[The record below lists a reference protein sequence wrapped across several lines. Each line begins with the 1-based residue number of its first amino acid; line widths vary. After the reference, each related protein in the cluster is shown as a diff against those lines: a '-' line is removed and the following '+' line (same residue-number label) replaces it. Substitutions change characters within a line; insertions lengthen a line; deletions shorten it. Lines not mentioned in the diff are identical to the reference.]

1 MKILM
6 VCTGNI
12 CRSPMAE
19 GIARSLLKAA
29 RRDDIAVDSAATHA
43 YHTGDAPDPR
53 ARRVMRVHNM
63 PIDDLRAR
71 PFCVE
76 DFYAFDLIL
85 VADRGHYRH
94 LQALAPSDES
104 CAEVAYMLDTLPDDP
119 GADLPD
125 PYYGDAADF
134 ESTFALLDAA
144 LRARF
149 ATLR

>member
-1 MKILM
+1 M
-6 VCTGNI
+6 
-12 CRSPMAE
+12 
-19 GIARSLLKAA
+19 
-29 RRDDIAVDSAATHA
+29 
-43 YHTGDAPDPR
+43 
-53 ARRVMRVHNM
+53 
-63 PIDDLRAR
+63 
-71 PFCVE
+71 
-76 DFYAFDLIL
+76 
-85 VADRGHYRH
+85 

-119 GADLPD
+119 GADLPA

>member
-19 GIARSLLKAA
+19 GVARSLLNSA
-29 RRDDIAVDSAATHA
+29 RRDDITVDSAATHA

-53 ARRVMRVHNM
+53 ARRVMRAHNM

-71 PFCVE
+71 TFTVE

-94 LQALAPSDES
+94 LTALAPDE
-104 CAEVAYMLDTLPDDP
+104 AARAKIGFMLDTLPEAP
-119 GADLPD
+119 GAELPD
-125 PYYGDAADF
+125 PYYGELADF
-134 ESTFALLDAA
+134 ERTFTLLDAA

-149 ATLR
+149 A